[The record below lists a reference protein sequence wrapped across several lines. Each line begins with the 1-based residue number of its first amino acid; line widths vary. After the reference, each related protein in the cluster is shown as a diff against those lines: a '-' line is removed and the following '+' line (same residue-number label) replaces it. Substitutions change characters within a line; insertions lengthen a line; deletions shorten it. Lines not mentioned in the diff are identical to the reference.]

1 MSDITKLTEK
11 IIQDA
16 TQKEEQY
23 IIESER
29 SIERK
34 EELKKRQLEK
44 QVNERLTRFEKEIR
58 AEISLEVSDLDVK
71 SRAKLLAVK
80 ESVLDEL
87 FEESQLRLEQLS
99 QEEFDQ
105 FVIANIE
112 KTQLTDQAEI
122 IIGEN
127 SESYASK
134 SAIQKWQDALSNLTL
149 TIAKKSIP
157 RRNGFLIRQGDI
169 EYNFTFEALLR
180 SVKDEISHQ
189 LLDVIFEEE

>member
-16 TQKEEQY
+16 TKKEEQY
-23 IIESER
+23 IIESEK

-44 QVNERLTRFEKEIR
+44 QVNERLTRYEKEIR
-58 AEISLEVSDLDVK
+58 AEMSLEVSDLDVK

-87 FEESQLRLEQLS
+87 FDEGQLRLEQLS
-99 QEEFDQ
+99 QEEFDH
-105 FVIANIE
+105 FVITNIE

>member
-16 TQKEEQY
+16 TKKEEQY
-23 IIESER
+23 IIESEK

-44 QVNERLTRFEKEIR
+44 QVNERLTRYEKEIR
-58 AEISLEVSDLDVK
+58 AEMSLEVSDLDVK
-71 SRAKLLAVK
+71 SGAKLLAVK

-87 FEESQLRLEQLS
+87 FDEGQLRLEQLS
-99 QEEFDQ
+99 QEEFDH
-105 FVIANIE
+105 FVITNIE

-127 SESYASK
+127 SETYASK
-134 SAIQKWQDALSNLTL
+134 SAVQKWQSAHPNLTL
-149 TIAKKSIP
+149 TIAKKTIP

>member
-16 TQKEEQY
+16 TKKEEQY
-23 IIESER
+23 IIESEK

>member
-16 TQKEEQY
+16 TKKEEQY

-87 FEESQLRLEQLS
+87 FEESQLRLRS
-99 QEEFDQ
+99 EE
-105 FVIANIE
+105 
-112 KTQLTDQAEI
+112 
-122 IIGEN
+122 
-127 SESYASK
+127 
-134 SAIQKWQDALSNLTL
+134 
-149 TIAKKSIP
+149 
-157 RRNGFLIRQGDI
+157 RRVGKECRC
-169 EYNFTFEALLR
+169 E
-180 SVKDEISHQ
+180 
-189 LLDVIFEEE
+189 

>member
-16 TQKEEQY
+16 TKKEEQY

>member
-16 TQKEEQY
+16 TKKEEQY

-44 QVNERLTRFEKEIR
+44 QVNELLTRFEKEIR